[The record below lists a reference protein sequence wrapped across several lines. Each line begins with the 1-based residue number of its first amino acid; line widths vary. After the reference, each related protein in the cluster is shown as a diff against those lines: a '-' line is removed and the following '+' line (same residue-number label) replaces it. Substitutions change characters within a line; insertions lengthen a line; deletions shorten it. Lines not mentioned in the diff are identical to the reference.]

1 MQALK
6 ESASLSA
13 QIPALKSGIALHG
26 VHTSLI
32 AKRVLLMFLKK
43 FFRDFF
49 KHQQKTFKAR
59 KHN

>member
-1 MQALK
+1 MRALK
-6 ESASLSA
+6 ESASSSV

-49 KHQQKTFKAR
+49 KHQQKTFQ
-59 KHN
+59 N